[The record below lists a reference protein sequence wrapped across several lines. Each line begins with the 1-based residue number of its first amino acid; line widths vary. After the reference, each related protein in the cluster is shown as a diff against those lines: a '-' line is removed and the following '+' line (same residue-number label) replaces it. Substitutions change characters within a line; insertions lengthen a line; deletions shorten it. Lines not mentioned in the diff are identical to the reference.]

1 MIPSRWALPLG
12 GIVLGLVLG
21 LGAGWRLW
29 HPKAAPQEG
38 WAPSQK
44 LPGGGLVL
52 ERRPDPEARPAQPV
66 PAGAKVERV
75 VQVTVQPRPLPAI
88 PFPTAAPGTPTSG
101 ADLPPAPGRE
111 CPPVRV
117 DLTLVRLKD
126 QTRRVLASSP
136 DGEVVGGLD
145 VPVESAQAPQE
156 LRWAAGAIYGATSAG
171 GRSTGAFLHRDA
183 GPLRLGVEVT
193 RDTVPGVRSEWAGRA
208 LVGLRF

>member
-1 MIPSRWALPLG
+1 MIPSRWALPLA

-29 HPKAAPQEG
+29 HPKQAPQEG

-52 ERRPDPEARPAQPV
+52 ERRPDPAVKPAQPV

-75 VQVTVQPRPLPAI
+75 VQVTVQPRPLPPI
-88 PFPTAAPGTPTSG
+88 PSPTAAPAILTSG
-101 ADLPPAPGRE
+101 APGPLI

-136 DGEVVGGLD
+136 DGEIVGGLD
-145 VPVESAQAPQE
+145 VPVESSQAPKE

-171 GRSTGAFLHRDA
+171 GRTTGAFLHRDA